1 MKTERRHELQ
11 TNELADW
18 IGHQFEHV
26 KPHGKTI
33 LAASILGTAVVC
45 VAFILLKDRETA
57 RESAWI
63 EFNVAYGAR
72 DSAALAEVANR
83 HPGTQVALLAR
94 QAQAD
99 LDLGRGISSLYSNR
113 DDALFAL
120 SDARRAYTE
129 VIAGSMSFPEIQRHA
144 LFGMAQAQEASS
156 NLDEAK
162 NYYEQVATR
171 YPDSSMGRE
180 AEARLDALKNPE
192 TAKWYAWFSK
202 QKPKPSS
209 PLSGGGAN
217 IPGLQGNLLDL
228 PDRPDLPPAPEGAPL
243 STPIDVDTSPDDSK
257 KSDNPP
263 PDSPAP
269 PASEPPANTPP
280 SGEPPGESPPANES
294 PAPPG
299 PETPKSDA
307 VSPDSGKAEE
317 PKKE

>member
-45 VAFILLKDRETA
+45 VAFVLFKDRESA

-63 EFNVAYGAR
+63 EFNVAYSAR

-99 LDLGRGISSLYSNR
+99 LDLGRGISSLYTNR

-129 VIAGSMSFPEIQRHA
+129 VIAGSLSYPDIQRHA
-144 LFGMAQAQEASS
+144 LFGLAQAHEASS

-162 NYYEQVATR
+162 DYYQQVASR
-171 YPDSSMGRE
+171 YSDSAMGRE

-192 TAKWYAWFSK
+192 TAKWYAWFSR

-228 PDRPDLPPAPEGAPL
+228 PDRPDLPPAPEGTPL
-243 STPIDVDTSPDDSK
+243 STPKDVETPPADSK
-257 KSDNPP
+257 QGDDVPP
-263 PDSPAP
+263 ASATPSANGPPSSAP
-269 PASEPPANTPP
+269 PASDPPAGTPP
-280 SGEPPGESPPANES
+280 ATES
-294 PAPPG
+294 PAPAS
-299 PETPKSDA
+299 PETPKSDSK
-307 VSPDSGKAEE
+307 SPDAGQE